1 MYIVHVHVHI
11 KTEQA
16 DAFRQ
21 ASIENAQNSVREPG
35 IIRFDVLQ
43 QMDDPTRFIL
53 VEIYRTPE
61 DQVRHRETPHYQ
73 KWRDRVADWMAEP
86 RVGIKFQ
93 PVFPEEAAWV

>member
-1 MYIVHVHVHI
+1 MYIVHVHIHV
-11 KTEQA
+11 KTERV

-21 ASIENAQNSVREPG
+21 ASIENAQNSILEPG

-53 VEIYRTPE
+53 VEIYRQPE
-61 DQVRHRETPHYQ
+61 DQVKHRETAHYM
-73 KWRDRVADWMAEP
+73 KWRDSVADWLAEP

-93 PVFPEEAAWV
+93 PVFPEETAWA